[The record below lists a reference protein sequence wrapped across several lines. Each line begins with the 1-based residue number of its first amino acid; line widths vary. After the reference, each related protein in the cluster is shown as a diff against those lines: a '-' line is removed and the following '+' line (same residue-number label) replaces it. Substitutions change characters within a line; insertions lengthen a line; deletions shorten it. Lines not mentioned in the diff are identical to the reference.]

1 MSGRDFWLSV
11 WLLLFTGLF
20 RVALAVKNLPAN
32 AGDWRDM
39 GWIAVLGRSPG
50 GGHGHPLQY
59 SCLENPVDRGAWQA
73 KAHRVTK
80 SQTWLKRL
88 STHACCFSLPN
99 RKSLVWMFLPPVL
112 PDDYFSEM
120 SKHLHRITGI
130 CTTRLF
136 KSGFHVFLIDEDLL
150 YQTWR
155 RILLVFLHVWGP
167 WFRVNRIIYLLY
179 INRLKFCVC
188 THLVLL

>member
-1 MSGRDFWLSV
+1 
-11 WLLLFTGLF
+11 
-20 RVALAVKNLPAN
+20 
-32 AGDWRDM
+32 M

-88 STHACCFSLPN
+88 SAHACCFSLPN

-112 PDDYFSEM
+112 PDDYFSEI
-120 SKHLHRITGI
+120 SKHLHRITGV
-130 CTTRLF
+130 C
-136 KSGFHVFLIDEDLL
+136 
-150 YQTWR
+150 R
-155 RILLVFLHVWGP
+155 RRQGQP
-167 WFRVNRIIYLLY
+167 
-179 INRLKFCVC
+179 
-188 THLVLL
+188 TPVLLPGKSPWAEEPGRLQSMGSRRVGHDGTTSLSLFTFMHCRKQWQPTCLENPRDWGAWWAAVYGVTQSQT

>member
-1 MSGRDFWLSV
+1 M
-11 WLLLFTGLF
+11 
-20 RVALAVKNLPAN
+20 VKNSPAN
-32 AGDWRDM
+32 AGDK
-39 GWIAVLGRSPG
+39 GSIPGQGRSSG
-50 GGHGHPLQY
+50 VGHGNPLEN
-59 SCLENPVDRGAWQA
+59 SCLGNPMERGAWQA
-73 KAHRVTK
+73 MAHRVTK

-150 YQTWR
+150 YQT
-155 RILLVFLHVWGP
+155 
-167 WFRVNRIIYLLY
+167 
-179 INRLKFCVC
+179 
-188 THLVLL
+188 